1 MSSRARS
8 PRPVEFLPPTLL
20 PNPVFLAAPRPDRA
34 TSLLA
39 ACVVY
44 GALGAAVF
52 GGARHLDLK
61 TAVHPPTEPM
71 EWVLP
76 HDVMPPAEPVV
87 APPPSGSTVP
97 AGFQKVNPPMDSN
110 TVPLETPQSLPTED
124 LRHTVAVGPDSGL
137 HPGIQGLPTTQLQ
150 PPPVITAPAHS
161 APLEVDFREMRIL
174 HQVAPVYPPLA
185 RLVKAQGAVELRM
198 TIDAQGVPTDIQVI
212 SGPHPM
218 LVNEAVRVARL
229 WRFQPATQDGV
240 PVAAAFRLTVG
251 FRLER

>member
-1 MSSRARS
+1 MSSRDRS
-8 PRPVEFLPPTLL
+8 PRPAEFLPPTLL

-52 GGARHLDLK
+52 GGARRLELR
-61 TAVHPPTEPM
+61 TPVHGPTETT
-71 EWVLP
+71 EWILP
-76 HDVMPPAEPVV
+76 HETVPPPVANV
-87 APPPSGSTVP
+87 APPPSGPLP
-97 AGFQKVNPPMDSN
+97 AGFQRVLPPMDAN
-110 TVPLETPQSLPTED
+110 TVPLETPRSMPTED
-124 LRHTVAVGPDSGL
+124 RGLTVAAGPENPL
-137 HPGIQGLPTTQLQ
+137 VPGVQGLPLSPTA
-150 PPPVITAPAHS
+150 PPPAVAVPAH
-161 APLEVDFREMRIL
+161 AGPLEVDFRQMRIL
-174 HQVAPVYPPLA
+174 SQVPPVYPALA
-185 RLVKAQGAVELRM
+185 RMIKAQGAVELRM

-212 SGPHPM
+212 SGPHPL

-229 WRFQPATQDGV
+229 WRFQPATQDGI